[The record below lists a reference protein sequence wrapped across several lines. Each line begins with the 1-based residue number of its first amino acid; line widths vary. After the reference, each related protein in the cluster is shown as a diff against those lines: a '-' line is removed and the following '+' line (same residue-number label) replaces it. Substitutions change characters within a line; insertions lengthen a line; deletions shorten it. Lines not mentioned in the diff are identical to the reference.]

1 MKIAKS
7 RSWTGVEVQEA
18 VTALKREP
26 GLWEDLARIEA
37 TTGEFREVEAGVQEA
52 RIVTR
57 LHPECELNEIT
68 DLLLAI
74 RLYRCAALGLR

>member
-7 RSWTGVEVQEA
+7 RKWTQAEVEEA
-18 VTALKREP
+18 IAVLKSEP
-26 GLWEDLARIEA
+26 GLWEELERIEA
-37 TTGEFREVEAGVQEA
+37 TTGEFRDVDAGFQEQ

-74 RLYRCAALGLR
+74 RLFRRAKLELK